1 MNNEKE
7 KRLISQS
14 IINKVEKFNGKVF
27 SIIFLW
33 FFQKNQ

>member
-14 IINKVEKFNGKVF
+14 IINKVEKLNGKVF